1 MRGVVSFDGDILV
14 ELSFSKMCFL
24 LEQKQLLLIMEL
36 HLYKTEG
43 TTEKVHNFRRHD
55 IAQ

>member
-1 MRGVVSFDGDILV
+1 MRGVVSFDGDMLV

-24 LEQKQLLLIMEL
+24 LEQKNHLLMEL

-43 TTEKVHNFRRHD
+43 TTEKVYKL
-55 IAQ
+55 

>member
-24 LEQKQLLLIMEL
+24 LEQKQLLLMEL
-36 HLYKTEG
+36 QVLFICTKAEG
-43 TTEKVHNFRRHD
+43 TTEKLYKL
-55 IAQ
+55 